1 MEDVIALRP
10 KLVSFRATGFH
21 GENKAASSGK
31 EPWNVQLT
39 QTIEMGLSAPQ
50 NLPAPV
56 QAFVKI
62 DLVAK
67 ATKNDAADQVAEF
80 SASYEAKF
88 DFPIPAIEA
97 QILPLIGQE
106 PFQYLLVAQAYP
118 LAMTHFR
125 REMQSMGFDA
135 RELPLG
141 I

>member
-1 MEDVIALRP
+1 MEVVSLRP

-21 GENKAASSGK
+21 GENKAASSGR

-39 QTIEMGLSAPQ
+39 QTIELGLGTVP
-50 NLPAPV
+50 NVPGPV
-56 QAFVKI
+56 QAVVKI
-62 DLVAK
+62 DLLAK
-67 ATKNDAADQVAEF
+67 ASKADAADQVAEF

-88 DFPIPAIEA
+88 DYAGTAKEA
-97 QILPLIGQE
+97 EILPLFEQE
-106 PFQYLLVAQAYP
+106 PYQYLLVAQAFP

-141 I
+141 L